1 MNQIEYGFKDEQGN
15 NIIDTNPT
23 KWDNEFPEF
32 YYLLTPE
39 ELLERKCGVCWDQ
52 VELER
57 KLFEEKN
64 IKVETYF
71 VFIADQDRLPS
82 HTFLIYEDDG
92 KYYWFEHSWNLY
104 IGIHE
109 YENKSSL
116 LLDVIDH
123 FKKSH
128 PEVNQNAPLY
138 LYEYKKP
145 KEHITCD
152 EFYQYI
158 ETQKRIE
165 LN

>member
-15 NIIDTNPT
+15 NIIDTNST
-23 KWDNEFPEF
+23 KWDEEFSEF

-57 KLFEEKN
+57 KLFEEKS

-92 KYYWFEHSWNLY
+92 KYYWFEHSWNPY
-104 IGIHE
+104 KGIHE

-116 LLDVIDH
+116 LLDVIKH
-123 FKKSH
+123 FKESH
-128 PEVNQNAPLY
+128 PEVSQNAPLY

-145 KEHITCD
+145 NEHITCD